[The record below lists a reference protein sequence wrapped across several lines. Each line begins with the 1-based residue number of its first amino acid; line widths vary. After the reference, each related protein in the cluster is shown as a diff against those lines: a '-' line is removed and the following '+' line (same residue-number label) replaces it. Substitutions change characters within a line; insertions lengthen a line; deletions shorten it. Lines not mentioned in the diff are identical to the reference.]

1 MKLTRNLLLF
11 LVIIYF
17 NSCETPDYAY
27 IRNLTNNTA
36 IIDVFLLKT
45 TEMKTLPNKVRITNR
60 IVPFKGDYRRFFRD
74 STQNVVWLD
83 TNHFKFEINPH
94 STADLS
100 DMIGVFQ
107 NSSPRNPNIRLT
119 ITSSNKTDTLL
130 TGNGWEG
137 FRHELFGYKHIWF
150 GRPVLY
156 YDIK

>member
-1 MKLTRNLLLF
+1 MKLTRNFLLF
-11 LVIIYF
+11 LVIVCL

-36 IIDVFLLKT
+36 IIDVFLLKKR
-45 TEMKTLPNKVRITNR
+45 EMKTLPNKVRISNR
-60 IVPFKGDYRRFFRD
+60 VVQFKGGYRKYFLD

-83 TNHFKFEINPH
+83 TSHFKFEINAH

-100 DMIGVFQ
+100 DMIGAFQ

-137 FRHELFGYKHIWF
+137 FRRKLFAYKHIWF